1 MLKRPAP
8 KKLSEASQNAITTAS
23 AQQTGKTARIKSYD
37 PDFPVFDVPVN
48 QKVLVYIPNHTVM
61 GPDGTS
67 GLRMDKFAAHPVI
80 DGRSYGDVRC
90 TSGIV
95 VEELGLDGSCPLCDG
110 INECWELYNHQY
122 ADVARSK
129 GIDPKSAEAQEG
141 LKQDRIDLI
150 QKMNIKQADVWYTF
164 PIVVIE
170 CEEKDGV
177 MTVIPKKG
185 ADGTIKGNPMW
196 YSIRERTYMEKW
208 IAGFD
213 SLDTGDGP
221 VPTSPAGLWAILNF
235 TYTPK
240 SGNHDKMGSAKA
252 LKVTFRN
259 MPGYE
264 QWASYFDN
272 LTEEWTPAKAQEVVV
287 LDVVRDMDEMKQVA
301 DSLLKPVRDKL
312 AMYALSSG
320 GVPAVGAPPAV
331 GAGASADAVLAGF
344 GGATPVAPPP
354 NVPGALPPAD
364 LTAEMPNSGVE

>member
-1 MLKRPAP
+1 MLKKPAP
-8 KKLSEASQNAITTAS
+8 KKLSEAAQAAITTAS
-23 AQQTGKTARIKSYD
+23 AQQTGKSQRIRSYD
-37 PDFPVFDVPVN
+37 SDFPVFDVPIN
-48 QKVLVYIPNHTVM
+48 QKVLVYIPNHVVM
-61 GPDGTS
+61 GPDGTMS
-67 GLRMDKFAAHPVI
+67 LRMDKFAAHPVI

-90 TSGIV
+90 TSGVV
-95 VEELGLDGSCPLCDG
+95 VEELNLDGTCPLCDG

-122 ADVARSK
+122 ADIAKSK

-150 QKMNIKQADVWYTF
+150 QKMNIKQADVWYTY
-164 PIVVIE
+164 PIVVID

-177 MTVIPKKG
+177 MTVIPKKDS
-185 ADGTIKGNPMW
+185 DGKIKGTPMW

-208 IAGFD
+208 VAGFD
-213 SLDTGDGP
+213 SLDTEDGSIP
-221 VPTSPAGLWAILNF
+221 SSPAGMWAILNF

-252 LKVTFRN
+252 LKVTFKN

-264 QWASYFDN
+264 QWATYFDT
-272 LTEEWTPAKAQEVVV
+272 LTEDWTPGKAQEVVV

-312 AMYALSSG
+312 AMYQLSAG
-320 GVPAVGAPPAV
+320 GAVGAPPAV

-344 GGATPVAPPP
+344 GGATPVAPPAA
-354 NVPGALPPAD
+354 PGALPPSD
-364 LTAEMPNSGVE
+364 LTAEMPQVGVE

>member
-8 KKLSEASQNAITTAS
+8 KKLSEASQNAITAAS

-37 PDFPVFDVPVN
+37 PDFPVFDVPIN

-61 GPDGTS
+61 MPDGS
-67 GLRMDKFAAHPVI
+67 ISLRMDKFAAHPVI

-95 VEELGLDGSCPLCDG
+95 VDELHLDGSCPLCDG
-110 INECWELYNHQY
+110 LNECWELYNHQY
-122 ADVARSK
+122 ADIAKSK

-141 LKQDRIDLI
+141 LKADRVDLI

-164 PIVVIE
+164 PIVVID

-177 MTVIPKKG
+177 MTVIPRKDAEGK
-185 ADGTIKGNPMW
+185 IKGTPMW

-213 SLDTGDGP
+213 SIDTEDGSTP
-221 VPTSPAGLWAILNF
+221 NNPAGMWAILNF

-252 LKVTFRN
+252 LKVTFKS
-259 MPGYE
+259 MPGYN
-264 QWASYFDN
+264 QWAEYFDS

-320 GVPAVGAPPAV
+320 GAVAPMPAIGTSAN
-331 GAGASADAVLAGF
+331 ADAVLAGF
-344 GGATPVAPPP
+344 GGATPVAAPPTA
-354 NVPGALPPAD
+354 GALPPND
-364 LTAEMPNSGVE
+364 LTGEMPNVGVE